1 VSIIATGEGA
11 LHVSALD
18 SSAGGSSDCSYT
30 NEIDRRAAKP
40 GAFNSGKVT
49 MGGAG
54 MYLRPR
60 TLDEALA
67 ALAHSGGRI
76 LAGGTDFYPS
86 LGDRPVAGPVV
97 DISAVAELT
106 GIDIGEDRVRI
117 GGRVT
122 WSEIA
127 NAELPPC
134 FTALQQAAREVGSVQ
149 IQNVGTIAGNLC
161 NASPAADGV
170 PPLLACDAAIEIAD
184 RSGTRS
190 VPLAQFLAGYRRT
203 IIRPHEIV
211 TAVTL
216 PIWRRGHSSFHK
228 LGLRR
233 YLVISIAMVT
243 VLLEADE
250 SGCVARAGIAVGGCS
265 AVALRLRP
273 LEAALVGAPVQ
284 PGLGERVDDEHV
296 AVLTPIDDVRA
307 SSNYR
312 RRAAL
317 ILLQRA
323 IEDCVVRH
331 GQCLIP

>member
-1 VSIIATGEGA
+1 
-11 LHVSALD
+11 
-18 SSAGGSSDCSYT
+18 
-30 NEIDRRAAKP
+30 
-40 GAFNSGKVT
+40 
-49 MGGAG
+49 
-54 MYLRPR
+54 MYWRPR

-97 DISAVAELT
+97 DISAVSELT
-106 GIDIGEDRVRI
+106 GITIGEDVARI

-127 NAELPPC
+127 HTELPRC

-149 IQNVGTIAGNLC
+149 IQNVATIAGNLC

-170 PPLLACDAAIEIAD
+170 PPLLACDAVVEIAD
-184 RSGTRS
+184 RSGARR

-203 IIRPHEIV
+203 VLRPNEIV

-216 PIWRRGHSSFHK
+216 PIWRNGCSSFRK

-233 YLVISIAMVT
+233 YLVISIAMVA

-250 SGCVARAGIAVGGCS
+250 NGCVARAGIAVGGCS
-265 AVALRLRP
+265 AVALRLGA
-273 LEAALVGAPVQ
+273 LESALVGAPAR
-284 PGLGERVDDEHV
+284 PGLGERVREEHV
-296 AVLTPIDDVRA
+296 AVLTPIDDIRA
-307 SSNYR
+307 SSEYR

-323 IEDCVVRH
+323 IEDCVGRQE
-331 GQCLIP
+331 QCSIY

>member
-1 VSIIATGEGA
+1 
-11 LHVSALD
+11 
-18 SSAGGSSDCSYT
+18 
-30 NEIDRRAAKP
+30 
-40 GAFNSGKVT
+40 
-49 MGGAG
+49 

-60 TLDEALA
+60 TLNEALA
-67 ALAHSGGRI
+67 ALAQSGGRI

-86 LGDRPVAGPVV
+86 LGDREVTGPVV
-97 DISAVAELT
+97 DISAVRELT
-106 GIDIGEDRVRI
+106 GIAVGEDTVRI

-127 NAELPPC
+127 NAQLPRC

-170 PPLLACDAAIEIAD
+170 PPLLACDALIEIAD
-184 RSGTRS
+184 RSGARQ
-190 VPLAQFLAGYRRT
+190 VPLAQFLTGYRRT
-203 IIRPHEIV
+203 IIRPSEIV

-216 PIWRRGHSSFHK
+216 PIWRNGRSSFRK

-233 YLVISIAMVT
+233 YLVISITMVA

-250 SGCVARAGIAVGGCS
+250 YGCVARAGIAVGGCS
-265 AVALRLRP
+265 AVALRLGA
-273 LEAALVGAPVQ
+273 LEAALVGAPAQ
-284 PGLGERVDDEHV
+284 RALGQLVRDEHV

-307 SSNYR
+307 SSEYR

-317 ILLQRA
+317 ILVQRA
-323 IEDCVVRH
+323 IEDCVARQE
-331 GQCLIP
+331 QCSIS